1 MLLVYHMSDTKT
13 LTMPQTL
20 KLNPNNNDDSSFS
33 ESVHLNKI
41 QNIFQKRCCIKVSKK
56 ATSEKM
62 LPHCFAR
69 SYIQFHLKKE
79 VSWHLSTSTGKW
91 PCRAVVAAAQRPAAA
106 AFSVSVE
113 LSHFHWWCNTIL
125 TSISARRLLRHCVG
139 SSKIKIVQDRRQ
151 PASGKYIKLVY

>member
-1 MLLVYHMSDTKT
+1 MS
-13 LTMPQTL
+13 L
-20 KLNPNNNDDSSFS
+20 
-33 ESVHLNKI
+33 
-41 QNIFQKRCCIKVSKK
+41 
-56 ATSEKM
+56 
-62 LPHCFAR
+62 HCFAR

-91 PCRAVVAAAQRPAAA
+91 PCRRRRRRRAVAA

-125 TSISARRLLRHCVG
+125 TSISASRLLRHCVG

-151 PASGKYIKLVY
+151 PASGKYIKLVYYRSWIIFAISYLAFPGVYKKTCFNHINSIFQLEKANVLLWHFWSQAQVLILPEPVCCKK